1 MFRHNIV
8 YVATLLTSPNVRST
22 DLLHGLNILIV
33 AVHAAPQSF
42 KTLFG
47 MNAMYNRMMRVQ
59 FKILAYCQNTI
70 FVQ

>member
-42 KTLFG
+42 
-47 MNAMYNRMMRVQ
+47 NPNRSLE
-59 FKILAYCQNTI
+59 ILPYI
-70 FVQ
+70 MFR